1 MGDGMRSVRLQPGD
15 RELARALFA
24 LMAEVFD
31 EPREALSDQYLDGL
45 LAREDFWALAAF
57 DGDQIIG
64 GVTAHSL
71 PMTNTEAVEVFIYDL
86 AVRHD
91 HHRKGVGRHLVT
103 ELRNSAAASGIAR
116 DALCLCGAVNQP
128 LLETRRN
135 TRGLTPNSPRNA
147 RLKLDTSPKPESSA
161 TSSTLSVP
169 AASRHAASR
178 RRARSTY

>member
-103 ELRNSAAASGIAR
+103 ELRNSAAASGIANVFVAA
-116 DALCLCGAVNQP
+116 DNDDVHALDFYRALGGTA
-128 LLETRRN
+128 
-135 TRGLTPNSPRNA
+135 SPV
-147 RLKLDTSPKPESSA
+147 
-161 TSSTLSVP
+161 TLFSFAP
-169 AASRHAASR
+169 S
-178 RRARSTY
+178 

>member
-1 MGDGMRSVRLQPGD
+1 MGDGMRSMRLQPGD

-31 EPREALSDQYLDGL
+31 EPREALSDRYLDRL
-45 LAREDFWALAAF
+45 LAREDFWAVAAF

-91 HHRKGVGRHLVT
+91 HQRQGVGRHLVT
-103 ELRNSAAASGIAR
+103 ELRNSAAASGIANVFVAA
-116 DALCLCGAVNQP
+116 DNDDLHALDFYRTLGGRA
-128 LLETRRN
+128 
-135 TRGLTPNSPRNA
+135 SPV
-147 RLKLDTSPKPESSA
+147 
-161 TSSTLSVP
+161 TLF
-169 AASRHAASR
+169 AFSRP
-178 RRARSTY
+178 

>member
-1 MGDGMRSVRLQPGD
+1 MGDGMRSMRLRPGD

-31 EPREALSDQYLDGL
+31 ERCEPLSDRYLDIL

-86 AVRHD
+86 AVRSD
-91 HHRKGVGRHLVT
+91 HQRRGVGRHLVT
-103 ELRNSAAASGIAR
+103 ELRNSAAASGIANVFVAA
-116 DALCLCGAVNQP
+116 DNDDVHALDFYRALG
-128 LLETRRN
+128 
-135 TRGLTPNSPRNA
+135 G
-147 RLKLDTSPKPESSA
+147 
-161 TSSTLSVP
+161 
-169 AASRHAASR
+169 AASPVTLFAFAPS
-178 RRARSTY
+178 

>member
-1 MGDGMRSVRLQPGD
+1 C
-15 RELARALFA
+15 
-24 LMAEVFD
+24 EV
-31 EPREALSDQYLDGL
+31 LSDRYLDSL

-103 ELRNSAAASGIAR
+103 ELRNSAAASGIANVFVAA
-116 DALCLCGAVNQP
+116 DNDDLHALDFYRALGGTA
-128 LLETRRN
+128 
-135 TRGLTPNSPRNA
+135 SPV
-147 RLKLDTSPKPESSA
+147 
-161 TSSTLSVP
+161 TLFV
-169 AASRHAASR
+169 
-178 RRARSTY
+178 